1 MSYDQSYPFPQV
13 FLVDDSGR
21 PQHSAQPPGL
31 IPCWSFPPA
40 QQRLRSRGKSEGCM
54 GIRPGVA
61 LIVLLLFLLVFAAL
75 GFEAYQIM
83 NIQKELRQ
91 VEPETEVAAPQKQ
104 MGFYEPQISGED
116 KKDRPAAHVIGRIE
130 IRHQD
135 FKTLRWEPKTGQAF
149 ISGGVAYRIE
159 DGALQVNE
167 SGLYHIYSR
176 VELFFGKCS
185 STSSFDHSVFV
196 RRSGHSSPLRLME
209 AHRMGFCSQQP
220 SRTFTTDSFLS
231 SAQQLKKYDRVFVNI
246 SHPNLLSHSHY
257 GNFFGLYQ
265 I

>member
-13 FLVDDSGR
+13 FLVDESGR
-21 PQHSAQPPGL
+21 SQHSAQPPGL

-40 QQRLRSRGKSEGCM
+40 QQRLRSREKSEGCM

-91 VEPETEVAAPQKQ
+91 VKPETEVAAPQKQ
-104 MGFYEPQISGED
+104 IGFYEPQISGED
-116 KKDRPAAHVIGRIE
+116 KKDRAAAHVTGRIE
-130 IRHQD
+130 VKHHPE
-135 FKTLRWEPKTGQAF
+135 TLRWEPKTGQAF
-149 ISGGVAYRIE
+149 TSGGVAYRIE

-176 VELFFGKCS
+176 VELIFGKCS

-196 RRSGHSSPLRLME
+196 RRSGQSSPVRLMV
-209 AHRMGFCSQQP
+209 AHRMGFCPQQ
-220 SRTFTTDSFLS
+220 RAHAFTTDSFLGS
-231 SAQQLKKYDRVFVNI
+231 VQQLKKYDRVFVNV
-246 SHPNLLSHSHY
+246 SHPQLLSQSHY
-257 GNFFGLYQ
+257 GTFFGVYQ